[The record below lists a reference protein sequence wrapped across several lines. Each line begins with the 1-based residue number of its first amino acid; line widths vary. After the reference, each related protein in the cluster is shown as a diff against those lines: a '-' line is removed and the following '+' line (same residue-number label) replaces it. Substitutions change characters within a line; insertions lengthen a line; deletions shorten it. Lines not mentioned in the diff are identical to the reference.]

1 MKRPSAL
8 NVRSQE
14 DAEYLPNTAHNS
26 NQAFLED
33 PSSPYLSNNNGLL
46 SDSDCLSDT
55 SRKIRKKRNTYQ
67 KISDDIRVMLLEAV
81 QNGETLKAAAKR
93 HKINYS
99 SAKSILHTYRKEGR
113 ILKKSAQERTAKKKP
128 EMSSE
133 VNTPQKPVKSSKKE
147 NMQPTL
153 TNPTLSI
160 EKAKQQLN
168 NQSANFNTESVP
180 LACIQGLNDNS
191 STLKP
196 TKHEYHAQNDSHGKI
211 DSETHGAHLFYQSH
225 HKGDEHGHNKDHY
238 ETNYMGN
245 LEGSHANMH
254 KAKFFDGFHMSYF
267 DAPLSETGVDHHQ
280 QQQHHHYLA
289 DGPEYTNYMFVQKE
303 FDPFSEMLNSVESK
317 HFHLDD
323 NHHNTNAFLYPKGF
337 NHVANPLDDKAGK
350 TDTIINY
357 EEGGDNC
364 PLRGFMDSQN
374 LFRQALRKASFF
386 SYGGNSTG
394 YRKDSMDLF

>member
-8 NVRSQE
+8 NVRTHQDSE
-14 DAEYLPNTAHNS
+14 FLTDTAHDS
-26 NQAFLED
+26 NKLYLED

-46 SDSDCLSDT
+46 SDSDSLSDS

-128 EMSSE
+128 EVSLE

-147 NMQPTL
+147 NVQPTL
-153 TNPTLSI
+153 TNPRTGMSI
-160 EKAKQQLN
+160 EKAKSQVN
-168 NQSANFNTESVP
+168 NQSASFNTESVP

-191 STLKP
+191 STLKSS
-196 TKHEYHAQNDSHGKI
+196 KHDHHTESDIHGKVGGDSHGVHYSHE
-211 DSETHGAHLFYQSH
+211 DHHGSMQ
-225 HKGDEHGHNKDHY
+225 KG
-238 ETNYMGN
+238 
-245 LEGSHANMH
+245 
-254 KAKFFDGFHMSYF
+254 KFFDGFHMNYY
-267 DAPLSETGVDHHQ
+267 DAPLQGTGDHHQ
-280 QQQHHHYLA
+280 NHHPHHSMG
-289 DGPEYTNYMFVQKE
+289 DGTEYTNYMFVPKD
-303 FDPFSEMLNSVESK
+303 FDPFSEMLNSGK

-323 NHHNTNAFLYPKGF
+323 NHHNVNAFLYPKGF
-337 NHVANPLDDKAGK
+337 NVTNPLDEKTGK
-350 TDTIINY
+350 QENIINY
-357 EEGGDNC
+357 EEGGDHY

-374 LFRQALRKASFF
+374 MFRQALRKASFF
-386 SYGGNSTG
+386 SMGGNSNG
-394 YRKDSMDLF
+394 YNRKGSMDLF

>member
-1 MKRPSAL
+1 MKRASAL
-8 NVRSQE
+8 NIRTQE
-14 DAEYLPNTAHNS
+14 DPEYLPGTAHNS

-33 PSSPYLSNNNGLL
+33 PNSPYLSHNNGLL

-128 EMSSE
+128 EASSE
-133 VNTPQKPVKSSKKE
+133 VTTPQKPIKSSKKE
-147 NMQPTL
+147 NMQPAL
-153 TNPTLSI
+153 TNSKTTLSI
-160 EKAKQQLN
+160 EKAKSQLN
-168 NQSANFNTESVP
+168 QNASFNTESVP
-180 LACIQGLNDNS
+180 LSCIQGLNDNS
-191 STLKP
+191 STLKS
-196 TKHEYHAQNDSHGKI
+196 TKHEYHTENDSHGKI
-211 DSETHGAHLFYQSH
+211 GVESHEAHLFHPFH
-225 HKGDEHGHNKDHY
+225 HKSEEHGDNKGYCEANH
-238 ETNYMGN
+238 MGN
-245 LEGSHANMH
+245 FEGSHANMQ
-254 KAKFFDGFHMSYF
+254 KAKFFDGFHMNYF
-267 DAPLSETGVDHHQ
+267 DAPLTETGVDHHQ
-280 QQQHHHYLA
+280 QQHHHHFLA
-289 DGPEYTNYMFVQKE
+289 DGSEYTNYMFVPKE
-303 FDPFSEMLNSVESK
+303 FD

-323 NHHNTNAFLYPKGF
+323 SHHNNAFFYPKGF
-337 NHVANPLDDKAGK
+337 NVTNPLDDKIGK
-350 TDTIINY
+350 TEATTNH

-374 LFRQALRKASFF
+374 LYRQALRKASFF